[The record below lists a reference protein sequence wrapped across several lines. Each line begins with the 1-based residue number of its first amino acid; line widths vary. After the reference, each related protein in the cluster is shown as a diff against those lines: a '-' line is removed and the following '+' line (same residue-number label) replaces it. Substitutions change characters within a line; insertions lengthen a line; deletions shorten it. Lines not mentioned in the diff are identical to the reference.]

1 MHVHPWSP
9 SPRASFQ
16 CTHVGGVL
24 KETNALRRRV
34 ARHCAVAHGKS
45 RWRMARVD
53 HDERRKGR
61 TVDEKCVETP
71 LKTTEHMTS
80 QRTDADWAK
89 TIHRQHIFKNKTRWQ
104 SSNTRLVPP
113 LLATIARGPSLGRWL
128 GNLPFQEVD
137 FSHAVF
143 LLHCGAHVPVTLGP
157 LGSGRSTLQPP
168 EVATW
173 PSTTPVAPCIPPA
186 VPVTSA
192 HSLSAPAPPQVS
204 GAAAQPPPLELLL
217 PTSGAA
223 AQPPHWNSCYQL
235 P

>member
-1 MHVHPWSP
+1 
-9 SPRASFQ
+9 
-16 CTHVGGVL
+16 
-24 KETNALRRRV
+24 
-34 ARHCAVAHGKS
+34 
-45 RWRMARVD
+45 MARVD

-143 LLHCGAHVPVTLGP
+143 LLHCGAHVPVTLFRPFRFRTVDPPTARSRHMAVNNAGCTVYP
-157 LGSGRSTLQPP
+157 PSGSGYF
-168 EVATW
+168 
-173 PSTTPVAPCIPPA
+173 
-186 VPVTSA
+186 
-192 HSLSAPAPPQVS
+192 
-204 GAAAQPPPLELLL
+204 GA
-217 PTSGAA
+217 
-223 AQPPHWNSCYQL
+223 
-235 P
+235 